1 MNTQRIKSALL
12 CLSCVALIAG
22 CATPNVQ
29 YGDAGSAKPV
39 STDFGSSDL
48 QQIAGSMVDS
58 LLTFPPIVE
67 LTTQRRPVISVDKVK
82 NKSMQ
87 HIDTESITDSIRTKL
102 IKSGKFMFI
111 DRTTDGAAVEEIQT
125 QQNSGL
131 VDPNKAV
138 NFGTQT
144 GAEYLLTANLSEIS
158 QKSGNVTD
166 VYYKFTMNLKNLRTG
181 ILDWSDEKE
190 IRKISTKPFFGE

>member
-1 MNTQRIKSALL
+1 
-12 CLSCVALIAG
+12 
-22 CATPNVQ
+22 VQ
-29 YGDAGSAKPV
+29 YGDAGSAKPI

-48 QQIAGSMVDS
+48 QQIASSMVDS
-58 LLTFPPIVE
+58 LITFPPIVE
-67 LTTQRRPVISVDKVK
+67 VTAQKRPVISVDKVK

-102 IKSGKFMFI
+102 IKSGKFQFI
-111 DRTTDGAAVEEIQT
+111 DRTTDAATVEEIQV

-131 VDPNKAV
+131 VDPKKAV

-144 GAEYLLTANLSEIS
+144 GADYLLTANFSEIS
-158 QKSGNVTD
+158 QKSESVTD

-181 ILDWSDEKE
+181 ILEWSDEKE
-190 IRKISTKPFFGE
+190 IRKVFTRPFFGE